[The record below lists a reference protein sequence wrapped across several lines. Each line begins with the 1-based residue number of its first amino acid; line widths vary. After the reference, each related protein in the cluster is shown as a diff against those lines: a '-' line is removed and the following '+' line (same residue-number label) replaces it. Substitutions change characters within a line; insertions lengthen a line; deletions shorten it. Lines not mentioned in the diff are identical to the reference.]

1 MSRNGRLHRLF
12 AEQGQSPWID
22 NLKRSLITSG
32 GLSRLI
38 DDGVRGLTSNP
49 TIFQKAIQD
58 SADYDEQFD
67 QLRGEGRTATEI
79 YWALV
84 RSDIRAAA
92 DTFEA
97 LYDSSEGGDGYVS
110 VEVDPLL
117 AHDTEATLVA
127 ARHLWTDFDRR
138 NLMVK
143 VPATPAGLPAIRSL
157 IADGCNVNVTLI
169 FSLDRYQQV
178 MEAYIAGLS
187 DRVTA
192 GLDVSKVASVASFFI
207 SRVDTEVD
215 KRLDAI
221 GTAPARDLR
230 GRAAVAQGC
239 LAYELFE
246 RTFSGP
252 RWDRIVAAGGRV
264 QRPLW
269 ASTSTKNPQYPD
281 TMYVDSLIGPNSV
294 NTLPDATLSAFADH
308 GTVERTVDRDYAAM
322 HRVWSDL
329 HTIGIDLD
337 DVASQLEREG
347 VASFTAS
354 FVDLLDALAAKI

>member
-1 MSRNGRLHRLF
+1 MSGGGRLHRLY

-22 NLKRSLITSG
+22 NLKRSLLTSG
-32 GLSRLI
+32 GLHRLI
-38 DDGVRGLTSNP
+38 DEGVRGLTSNP

-58 SADYDEQFD
+58 SSDYDEQFD
-67 QLRGEGRTATEI
+67 ELRGQGRTATEI
-79 YWALV
+79 YWSLV

-92 DTFEA
+92 DCFEP
-97 LYDSSEGGDGYVS
+97 LYRASAGGDGYVS

-117 AHDTEATLVA
+117 AHDSEATLAA
-127 ARHLWTDFDRR
+127 ARHLWGDFDRR

-157 IADGCNVNVTLI
+157 VADGCNVNVTLI
-169 FSLDRYQQV
+169 FSLERYQQV

-187 DRVTA
+187 DRLEA
-192 GLDVSKVASVASFFI
+192 GLDVSTVAGVASFFI

-215 KRLDAI
+215 RRLETMD
-221 GTAPARDLR
+221 TAAARALR

-246 RTFSGP
+246 RTFSGS
-252 RWDRIVAAGGRV
+252 RWEPIAAAGGRL

-269 ASTSTKNPQYPD
+269 ASTSTKNPGYPD
-281 TMYVDSLIGPNSV
+281 TLYVDSLIGPHSV
-294 NTLPDATLSAFADH
+294 NTLPDATLTAFADH
-308 GTVERTVDRDYAAM
+308 GTVDRTVDRDYAAM

-329 HTIGIDLD
+329 DAIGIDLE

>member
-1 MSRNGRLHRLF
+1 MSDSGRLHRLF

-22 NLKRSLITSG
+22 NLKRSLITTG
-32 GLSRLI
+32 GLDRLI

-58 SADYDEQFD
+58 SADYDDQFD
-67 QLRGEGRTATEI
+67 ELRDQGCSATEI

-92 DTFEA
+92 DRFDA
-97 LYDSSEGGDGYVS
+97 LYLSSAGGDGYVS

-117 AHDTEATLVA
+117 AHDTEASLAA
-127 ARHLWTDFDRR
+127 ARHLWSDFDRR

-187 DRVTA
+187 DRVQA
-192 GLDVSKVASVASFFI
+192 GLDVSTVASVASFFI

-215 KRLDAI
+215 KRLEAI
-221 GTAPARDLR
+221 DTAAARDLC

-252 RWDRIVAAGGRV
+252 RWDRIAAAGGRV

-269 ASTSTKNPQYPD
+269 ASTSTKNPRYPD
-281 TMYVDSLIGPNSV
+281 TMYVDSLIGPHSV

-308 GTVERTVDRDYAAM
+308 GTVERTVDRQYEAM

-329 HTIGIDLD
+329 RTVGVDLD